1 MRSST
6 AIVKE
11 IKSKKFPN
19 MESEE
24 FKTLSLELH
33 KTLTWERNTKQVNV
47 VVEEEPKAVESK
59 ATKTK

>member
-33 KTLTWERNTKQVNV
+33 KTLTWERNTKQVNI
-47 VVEEEPKAVESK
+47 VVEDEPKAVESK
-59 ATKTK
+59 PTKTK

>member
-1 MRSST
+1 MRSSKV
-6 AIVKE
+6 IVKE

-24 FKTLSLELH
+24 FKALSLELH